1 VTRQAPDKSRGAA
14 ATTDDPTSFE
24 ESIRRL
30 GEIVQKLEEGEL
42 TLEESLG
49 AFEKGVTLARDAERR
64 LDLAEARVEE
74 LLSVDDQGRAVTKA
88 IREP

>member
-1 VTRQAPDKSRGAA
+1 MTRHAAEKPPAA
-14 ATTDDPTSFE
+14 ASPTDAPASFE

-49 AFEKGVTLARDAERR
+49 AFETGVTLARDAERR

-74 LLSVDDQGRAVTKA
+74 LLSVDGQGRAVTKPM
-88 IREP
+88 RET